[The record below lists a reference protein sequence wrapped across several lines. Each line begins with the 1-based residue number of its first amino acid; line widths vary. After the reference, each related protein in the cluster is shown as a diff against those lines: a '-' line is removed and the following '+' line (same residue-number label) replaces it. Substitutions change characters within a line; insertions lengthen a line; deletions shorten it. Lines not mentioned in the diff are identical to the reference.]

1 MFTKFYLIS
10 SLLIGISAAS
20 ASDSGFTTSS
30 DSDSGDEG
38 SRKRPRLSFHE
49 AQAGKIALIDDL
61 LADTTVMHKGK
72 IAENKV
78 KYEVNDDSVT
88 ITENNPAYTAR
99 HTFKHVEYK
108 EGHGITGYFK
118 KIKTN

>member
-20 ASDSGFTTSS
+20 ASDYTTSES
-30 DSDSGDEG
+30 DDSDGE
-38 SRKRPRLSFHE
+38 RPKKRSRLSVYD
-49 AQAGKIALIDDL
+49 AQTAKNSIIEDL
-61 LADTTVMHKGK
+61 LSNTTVMHKGK

-88 ITENNPAYTAR
+88 ITENNSAYTAR

-118 KIKTN
+118 KLKTN